1 MDIHEAVKQ
10 RIAQLCEENNLSVS
24 RLATIS
30 GVPHTT
36 IKSIMYNQSKNT
48 GVATIKKICDGINI
62 TIAEF
67 FDTEVFNNLEQE
79 IK

>member
-1 MDIHEAVKQ
+1 MDIHESIKL
-10 RIAQLCEENNLSVS
+10 RIVQLCEENNLSVS

-48 GVATIKKICDGINI
+48 GVATIKKICDGVNI

-67 FDTEVFNNLEQE
+67 FDTEIFNNLEQE